1 MIYTYG
7 DSYGGV
13 ALIDAWGND
22 KRAVDAARV
31 SFNKNKSN
39 DDLTARDVKL
49 IEFMIKEGHT
59 SPFEHSGLTMKIV
72 CPLFVRSQLMRH
84 RTFSFNEVSRRYTSE
99 DLRVYT
105 PTELRAQAKRNLQC
119 SVDGTHVDNEDELV
133 EEVESAAL
141 ASVSTY
147 EMLLESGVSRE
158 QARGVLPQNMYTMF
172 WMSGNLHNWY
182 KMLKLRLHEHT
193 QRETR
198 LIAEAMLAHIEERF
212 PITTHLIAD
221 LTGAIPLRDPSSDTN
236 PRETP

>member
-13 ALIDAWGND
+13 ALIDAWGSD

-31 SFNKNKSN
+31 SFNKDESS

-49 IEFMIKEGHT
+49 LEFMIREGHT
-59 SPFEHSGLTMKIV
+59 SPFEHSGLTMKVV

-119 SVDGTHVDNEDELV
+119 SVEGTHVDNEDDLI

-141 ASVSTY
+141 ASVSAY
-147 EMLLESGVSRE
+147 KMLLESGVSRE

-182 KMLKLRLHEHT
+182 KMLKLRLHEHA
-193 QRETR
+193 QYETR
-198 LIAEAMLAHIEERF
+198 LIAEAMLTYIEERF
-212 PITTHLIAD
+212 PITTQLIAD
-221 LTGAIPLRDPSSDTN
+221 LTNALPLKDPSSDTS